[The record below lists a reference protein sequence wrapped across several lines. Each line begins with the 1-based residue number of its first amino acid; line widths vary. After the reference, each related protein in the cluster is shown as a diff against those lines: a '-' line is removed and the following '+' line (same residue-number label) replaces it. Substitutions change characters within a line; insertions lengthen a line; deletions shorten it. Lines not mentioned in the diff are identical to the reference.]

1 MLLSVVTFSAND
13 PSLNHVVSKQAE
25 VSNQAGLFGAYT
37 AGFLNDVFGIG
48 AYIWPLV
55 FGALGASCV
64 SPAYTISWWRWC
76 GLFLLT
82 ICLLVVGA
90 AWDLSLGD
98 IAGGGMIGGTLH
110 SNSSYYL
117 SPGGSGLVWFFIFLV
132 GVQLTFNFSWVSV
145 GALCVARIRERILQK
160 NRMKSTSPRSSPTV
174 RSLPPFLSISA
185 SSPG

>member
-1 MLLSVVTFSAND
+1 MMFWHRRLYLAS
-13 PSLNHVVSKQAE
+13 
-25 VSNQAGLFGAYT
+25 GLRGPGRVLCLPRVYHQ
-37 AGFLNDVFGIG
+37 
-48 AYIWPLV
+48 LV
-55 FGALGASCV
+55 ALV
-64 SPAYTISWWRWC
+64 RP
-76 GLFLLT
+76 FLLT

-160 NRMKSTSPRSSPTV
+160 NRKKSTSPRSSLTV
-174 RSLPPFLSISA
+174 RSLPPCLSISV
-185 SSPG
+185 SSPV

>member
-90 AWDLSLGD
+90 AWGLSLGD

-145 GALCVARIRERILQK
+145 G
-160 NRMKSTSPRSSPTV
+160 
-174 RSLPPFLSISA
+174 
-185 SSPG
+185 